1 MIHIIADS
9 TSAIPQEMLSK
20 YSNLHV
26 IPLSLS
32 IKGEYIPE
40 NEATIRQ
47 VIEYSEKTNQAI
59 PTSQPSTGDF
69 LNAFNLISEKDDII
83 VLCITTAVS
92 GTYNGAVLAAKQ
104 SGRGNIS
111 VINTKTTAVGMLQ
124 MVQDALEFI
133 ESGNSFAE
141 ITDKLTEVAEHMRT
155 TFTVD
160 TLDYLRRGGR
170 IGKAAGLI
178 GSILKIK
185 PCIYLNKNNEVDVL
199 DKVRTRKKAVASLIK
214 YLDEN
219 APCKRIGIVHIEN
232 PEGGKELQSIV
243 QEKYPD
249 IDTEDF
255 YVDAT
260 AMYLVTQPQEFQVIV
275 TTNLFGDIL
284 SDEASMVTGS
294 IGMLS
299 SASLNDTKF
308 GLYEPSGGSAP
319 DIAGKGIANPIATI
333 LSAAMMLRY
342 TFDLDEEASA
352 IEKAVKKVLE
362 DGYRTIDIMPQD
374 EAGKQKVTQV
384 GTKEM
389 GDLICERI

>member
-69 LNAFNLISEKDDII
+69 LNAFNLIPEKDDII

-243 QEKYPD
+243 Q
-249 IDTEDF
+249 
-255 YVDAT
+255 
-260 AMYLVTQPQEFQVIV
+260 
-275 TTNLFGDIL
+275 
-284 SDEASMVTGS
+284 
-294 IGMLS
+294 
-299 SASLNDTKF
+299 
-308 GLYEPSGGSAP
+308 
-319 DIAGKGIANPIATI
+319 
-333 LSAAMMLRY
+333 
-342 TFDLDEEASA
+342 
-352 IEKAVKKVLE
+352 
-362 DGYRTIDIMPQD
+362 
-374 EAGKQKVTQV
+374 
-384 GTKEM
+384 
-389 GDLICERI
+389 